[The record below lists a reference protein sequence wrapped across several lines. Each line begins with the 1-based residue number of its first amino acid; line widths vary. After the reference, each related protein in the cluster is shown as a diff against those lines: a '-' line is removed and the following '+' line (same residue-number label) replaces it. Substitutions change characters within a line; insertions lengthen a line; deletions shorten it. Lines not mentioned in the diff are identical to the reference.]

1 MIKLTA
7 QGKEQVSKAVAKAE
21 ESTSGEIAV
30 VVAKQS
36 CDYAVYEL
44 TFAVIVG
51 LIFMILGL
59 IFYSEI
65 DSIIMNMIWSSSK
78 IVTTSVIGLGTFII
92 IILFYVLANI
102 PFIDRLIIPK
112 SIKDEKVREKAQ
124 LSFMNYEVGK
134 TRDRTGILI
143 FISKLERRVEILADV
158 GISAVYPHD
167 SWQKQVDR
175 IISGIKNKQ
184 FADELEKVILDLG
197 QVLAKN
203 FPIKDDNTNELP
215 NKIREI

>member
-7 QGKEQVSKAVAKAE
+7 QNKEQISKAVTEAE
-21 ESTSGEIAV
+21 KSTSGEIAV

-36 CDYAVYEL
+36 SDYAVYEL
-44 TFAVIVG
+44 TFAVIIG

-65 DSIIMNMIWSSSK
+65 DTMIMNMIWSSSK
-78 IVTTSVIGLGTFII
+78 IITTSVIGLGTFVV
-92 IILFYVLANI
+92 IILFYILANI

-112 SIKDEKVREKAQ
+112 SIKNEKVREKAQ

-175 IISGIKNKQ
+175 IIAGIKNKQ
-184 FADELEKVILDLG
+184 FSEELEKVILDLG

-215 NKIREI
+215 NKVRGI

>member
-7 QGKEQVSKAVAKAE
+7 QNKEQISKAVTEAE
-21 ESTSGEIAV
+21 KSTSGEIAV

-36 CDYAVYEL
+36 SDYAVYEL
-44 TFAVIVG
+44 TFAVIIG

-65 DSIIMNMIWSSSK
+65 DTMIMNMIWSSSK
-78 IVTTSVIGLGTFII
+78 IITTSVIGLGTFVV
-92 IILFYVLANI
+92 IILFYILANI

-112 SIKDEKVREKAQ
+112 SIKNEKVREKAQ

-175 IISGIKNKQ
+175 IIAGIKNKQ
-184 FADELEKVILDLG
+184 FSEELEKVILDLG

-215 NKIREI
+215 NKVREI

>member
-1 MIKLTA
+1 M
-7 QGKEQVSKAVAKAE
+7 
-21 ESTSGEIAV
+21 
-30 VVAKQS
+30 
-36 CDYAVYEL
+36 
-44 TFAVIVG
+44 
-51 LIFMILGL
+51 
-59 IFYSEI
+59 
-65 DSIIMNMIWSSSK
+65 IMNMIWSSSK
-78 IVTTSVIGLGTFII
+78 IITTSVIGLGTFVV
-92 IILFYVLANI
+92 IILFYILANI

-112 SIKDEKVREKAQ
+112 SIKNEKVREKAQ

-175 IISGIKNKQ
+175 IIAGIKNKQ
-184 FADELEKVILDLG
+184 FSEELEKVILDLG

-215 NKIREI
+215 NKVREI